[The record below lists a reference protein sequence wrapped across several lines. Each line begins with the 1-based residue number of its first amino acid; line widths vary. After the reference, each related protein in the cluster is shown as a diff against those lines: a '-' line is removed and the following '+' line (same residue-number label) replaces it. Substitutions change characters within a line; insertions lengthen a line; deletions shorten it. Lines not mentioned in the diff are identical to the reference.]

1 VFRGRAR
8 KRADEVAVLEA
19 IIFVAQ
25 TQLLA
30 QIADDASLDGR
41 ATGLVGFNA
50 AIAAA
55 TIAAKEVLGAYWLAP
70 LPPLFVST
78 LILVVSL
85 FGRLESLLTKNEG
98 ALELGKPAATFFEKY
113 GSRRRIK
120 ALKQLLADLGAAFDS
135 NAKQIAAKRRRLQL
149 SIGIFLAGLTVA
161 AVLITLN
168 RPTTMG
174 KTCPSSHA
182 HQAAAP
188 APLARSKNSCRN

>member
-1 VFRGRAR
+1 M
-8 KRADEVAVLEA
+8 LEA
-19 IIFVAQ
+19 SIFVAQ

-55 TIAAKEVLGAYWLAP
+55 TIAAKEVLGGYWLAP

-85 FGRLESLLTKNEG
+85 FGRLESLLTKNKE
-98 ALELGKPAATFFEKY
+98 ALELSKPAATFFEEY
-113 GSRRRIK
+113 GSQRRLK
-120 ALKQLLADLGAAFDS
+120 ALKQLLADLGAAFEA
-135 NAKQIAAKRRRLQL
+135 NAKQIAAKRRRLQA
-149 SIGIFLAGLTVA
+149 SIAILLAGLTVA
-161 AVLITLN
+161 ATLITLN
-168 RPTTMG
+168 RPPTME
-174 KTCPSSHA
+174 KTCQSSHA

-188 APLARSKNSCRN
+188 APLARSKNSCRS